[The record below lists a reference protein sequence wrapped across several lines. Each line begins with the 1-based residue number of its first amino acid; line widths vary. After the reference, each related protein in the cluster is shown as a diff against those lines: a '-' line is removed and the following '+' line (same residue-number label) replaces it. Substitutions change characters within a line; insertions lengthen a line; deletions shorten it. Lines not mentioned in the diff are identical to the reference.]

1 MATESN
7 NIFMNTFVKGM
18 NSDVAVDVINNQ
30 QYTFAQNY
38 RIQTQTGIHSE
49 QTVNDGN
56 GAIAPVS
63 VGKKFSFDFLTNHY
77 GVLAADSINNN
88 GVVIIKDSKVG
99 DNEYTW
105 VVYRVSRE
113 GDTIVYKKVFG
124 TYNDNGTIKHV
135 NGATTSASKFSIALD
150 QPQADV
156 LNLYIADGVHH
167 IMIINVLDEAF
178 EQVRDVQQV
187 ESNATYPKQQP
198 KIQALISGSM
208 KASQVVY
215 QYRFYKKF
223 GVVSTLSPE
232 TKSLQIIAQNRLS
245 EKGCAEDTVAQVGVR
260 LQLPSPQDVNGLFDH
275 IQVFRLQQIKKDDV
289 KVFLIADRKVNADV
303 QIIVDDLG
311 AASELQEYSLDE
323 YNALTS
329 LHVIPTCIES
339 AQNRLFC
346 ANITDKT
353 VIQDDTVNTHTLSLN
368 SDYTT
373 VTLADDL
380 GNQRTVPS
388 YQDAIQIQSEG
399 YYKNVHRGVNDDYS
413 NNGSIFPG
421 EQIIGGKSD
430 NVEWKLV
437 YTKVL
442 LDEQED
448 LLESSPAKAMTSDI
462 STAIMYSD
470 GTTCCTQREY
480 YNTVLN
486 SNIIQDA
493 TYNYSFASSYL
504 RSLRRGETYR
514 YGVILYTD
522 RGERTSTLWIDDIK
536 VPSEQEIPSTV
547 FENGKLYAQPIGI
560 QFNVTVP
567 NGSPYTS
574 YQIVRCAKIPEY
586 TRDLYQMVINPTI
599 HNNIPDTTLR
609 MSPWYPMPFLMTN
622 PMSFFTYYFITNTGS
637 AEDDHSPAN
646 TSPHDVVGDGR
657 YVHTLMSEDI
667 NIHRSS
673 TQTTLSS
680 DNYTI
685 HPILNRTVG
694 TRSAFSNKISVD
706 LRGPSNIALLFDDFK
721 RNTTLHQALLSYANS
736 EIYIVLSG
744 TAIKLESWE
753 DGTIPFQYGWVGKS
767 GGPGYVTSNYDLV
780 YSSAIQM
787 SQYETFLSFL
797 TSIKNGID
805 DNTYT
810 ISSADLTKLNRIYSV
825 VNRWSSI
832 LSGSNNALEQ
842 ENDHYRLSW
851 ARTDGGTMLIFI
863 VKGINSFT
871 SKTSDSFQFSYYNTD
886 SRSFREFESTGFG
899 DTKQP
904 GWNDGFDN
912 VKNDGTWIRTFSKK
926 YQQFDTSINNIRY
939 VNWFAGF
946 KYDLGGKDRQYG
958 VNKIWSVKNDEEY
971 DEEGRGNW
979 SFPPGSVS
987 RSSDDCDACQEFVPS
1002 GRYRPVNAYGWIG
1015 PGPVSLITTSDLNT
1029 TTWLNTT
1036 APDTIGCFVC
1046 GIRHEATQFSG
1057 DTKTMRQYDTYYGHG
1072 NYSSTGESQVVFD
1085 GEIYIAPAEI
1095 ISLYKAYNFESSLD
1109 TLESM
1114 QVVNYVPMESVINP
1128 YFEYGL
1134 NYRNTQSKNVMVEPG
1149 EIVGVTTQDRPAYTY
1164 NDVYS
1169 QNDVTSFYYENES
1182 DEKQY
1187 NSYTSRI
1194 MYSEEQ
1200 TAADSVNVKCVFKP
1214 LNYIDA
1220 ESKYGPITHLLA
1232 SKDTLYVWQTNA
1244 FAKLSINERSLV
1256 KDENSNMIQLGQG
1269 GVLQRTDYL
1278 SQTNGMREYDHA
1290 AVGIDDQ
1297 IYWLDMIHN
1306 SVMWYGGQV
1315 KNLSTELAVQNYLNS
1330 NIDHESQVWLSY
1342 DVQHKELLCKC
1353 ILNGNQLVFNV
1364 AGRYAVG
1371 VFTRNFDATL
1381 YLTGV
1386 LYGVCDGAFVQYTNL
1401 DRDEE
1406 TRFLS
1411 PTILEFAVNGTP
1423 TTTKVFDNQ
1432 QINVLQKRSYTL
1444 LGETFMHNKTFG
1456 FETDLHNNFSTD
1468 MMADTRVSAREGN
1481 IQYAVPRSNN
1491 EAYGNRMRGKWM
1503 RVTMTDN
1510 NPEYDYAISHIIT
1523 KFRQS
1528 FS

>member
-7 NIFMNTFVKGM
+7 NIFMNTFIKGM
-18 NSDVAVDVINNQ
+18 NSDVAVDVIGNQ

-56 GAIAPVS
+56 GAVVPIDKGKRFS
-63 VGKKFSFDFLTNHY
+63 VPFLTDNQ
-77 GVLAADSINNN
+77 GILAAGSINDN
-88 GVVIIKDSKVG
+88 GVIILKDSKV
-99 DNEYTW
+99 DDEYTW
-105 VVYRVSRE
+105 VIYRVTRTD
-113 GDTIVYKKVFG
+113 DTIRYTRVFG
-124 TYNDNGTIKHV
+124 IYDDNGIEKHV
-135 NGATTSASKFSIALD
+135 AGAITKASKFSITLD
-150 QPQADV
+150 QPQSDI

-178 EQVRDVQQV
+178 GQVRDIQQV
-187 ESNATYPKQQP
+187 ESNATYPKEQP
-198 KIQALISGSM
+198 KIKALISGSM
-208 KASQVVY
+208 KASQVIY

-223 GVVSTLSPE
+223 GIVSTLSPE

-260 LQLPSPQDVNGLFDH
+260 LQLPSPQEVNSMFDH
-275 IQVFRLQQIKKDDV
+275 IQVFRIQQIKKDDV

-329 LHVIPTCIES
+329 LHIIPTCIES

-353 VIQDDTVNTHTLSLN
+353 VIQEDTIKAHTYSLN

-373 VTLADDL
+373 ITLADDL
-380 GNQRTVPS
+380 GYERTAQS
-388 YQDAIQIQSEG
+388 YQDVEWMQNAG
-399 YYKNVHRGVNDDYS
+399 YYKNIHRGVNDDYS
-413 NNGSIFPG
+413 NDGSVFPG
-421 EQIIGGKSD
+421 EHIVGGKSD

-437 YTKVL
+437 YTKIL

-448 LLESSPAKAMTSDI
+448 LLESSPAKATTSDI
-462 STAIMYSD
+462 STSIMYSD
-470 GTTCCTQREY
+470 GTVCCTQQDY
-480 YNTVLN
+480 YDTILN
-486 SNIIQDA
+486 STIVQDA

-567 NGSPYTS
+567 EDSPYTS

-622 PMSFFTYYFITNTGS
+622 PMQLGTYYFITNAGS
-637 AEDDHSPAN
+637 AGGDRSPAN
-646 TSPHDVVGDGR
+646 TNPHDVVGEGR

-680 DNYTI
+680 DNYVI
-685 HPILNRTVG
+685 HPILNRVVG
-694 TRSAFSNKISVD
+694 ACSAFSEKISVD
-706 LRGPSNIALLFDDFK
+706 TTSNPTIVAALFNDFITTNEFRQELLR
-721 RNTTLHQALLSYANS
+721 YVNS
-736 EIYIVLSG
+736 EISITHSG
-744 TAIKLESWE
+744 IRHELKHWGNGS
-753 DGTIPFQYGWVGKS
+753 IPFQIPWVGKS
-767 GGPGYVTSNYDLV
+767 SGVSQGDYTIV
-780 YSSAIQM
+780 YTGEMDIST
-787 SQYETFLSFL
+787 YNTFLSFL
-797 TSIKNGID
+797 TSVKNGID
-805 DNTYT
+805 DNSYT
-810 ISSADLTKLNRIYSV
+810 ISSEDLSTFNRIYIV
-825 VNRWSSI
+825 
-832 LSGSNNALEQ
+832 LSDWLTIVTGANETLKP
-842 ENDHYRLSW
+842 ENDHYTLSW
-851 ARTDGGTMLIFI
+851 AKMNNLQTRLTSIM
-863 VKGINSFT
+863 KGINGFA
-871 SKTSDSFQFSYYNTD
+871 SKTLDSFQFSYYNVGNN
-886 SRSFREFESTGFG
+886 SFQDFESTGFG

-912 VKNDGTWIRTFSKK
+912 IKNDGTYIRTFSKK

-958 VNKIWSVKNDEEY
+958 VNKIWGVDGDEEY
-971 DEEGRGNW
+971 DENGKGDR
-979 SFPPGSVS
+979 SFAPGSLTHLGN
-987 RSSDDCDACQEFVPS
+987 DACQEFVTS
-1002 GRYRPVNAYGWIG
+1002 DKFRPVTAYGWIG
-1015 PGPVSLITTSDLNT
+1015 PGPVSLITTSNLNT
-1029 TTWLNTT
+1029 TTWLNTS
-1036 APDTIGCFVC
+1036 APTEIGCFVC
-1046 GIRHEATQFSG
+1046 GIRHSATQFSG

-1072 NYSSTGESQVVFD
+1072 SYCATGESQIVFD

-1149 EIVGVTTQDRPAYTY
+1149 EVVGVTTQDRPAYTY

-1169 QNDVTSFYYENES
+1169 QNDTTSFYYENES

-1187 NSYTSRI
+1187 NQYTSRI
-1194 MYSEEQ
+1194 MYSEQ
-1200 TAADSVNVKCVFKP
+1200 QAAADSVNVKGVFKP

-1278 SQTNGMREYDHA
+1278 SQTNGMRESDHA
-1290 AVGIDDQ
+1290 AVGVDDQ

-1315 KNLSTELAVQNYLNS
+1315 KNLSTELAVQNYLNQS
-1330 NIDHESQVWLSY
+1330 IDHENQVWLSY

-1364 AGRYAVG
+1364 SGPYAIG
-1371 VFTRNFDATL
+1371 VFTRDFVATL

-1386 LYGVCDGAFVQYTNL
+1386 LYGICDGALTQYTNL
-1401 DRDEE
+1401 DRNE
-1406 TRFLS
+1406 TRGFLK
-1411 PTILEFAVNGTP
+1411 PTVLEFSVNGVP
-1423 TTTKVFDNQ
+1423 TTTKTFDNQ
-1432 QINVLQKRSYTL
+1432 QINVLQKSTYFGL
-1444 LGETFMHNKTFG
+1444 DLNFMVNKTFG
-1456 FETDLHNNFSTD
+1456 FETDLHNNFETE
-1468 MMADTRVSAREGN
+1468 MMHGQRISAREGN
-1481 IQYAVPRSNN
+1481 IQYAIPRADN
-1491 EAYGNRMRGKWM
+1491 EDYGNRMRGKWM
-1503 RVTMTDN
+1503 KVTMTDT